1 MLFLVRQFVGST
13 GLQLAL
19 RLILLLGLP
28 PGAVFA
34 FDGKPRQFAFSEAAA
49 EVTLETFSDQTGA
62 QVVYLIE
69 DVHGV
74 TTNSLRGFLAPREAL
89 ERLVAG
95 TGLKVVQDGGSGAF
109 VIKRDRTVRP
119 PAEAQAKQ
127 ATEAPQTMK
136 KSLTA
141 RLAAALGAVATSV
154 LSAQT
159 APLASTTLEPKKDEV
174 VVLSPFT
181 VSTDRDV
188 GFVAASSLAGGRM
201 ATDLKD
207 TPLAYSVLTKEFL
220 EALAITDTETAMDWA
235 VNSYQA
241 RGDVQ
246 DRIQNLDGGTRTR
259 ARGVIVKQLRN
270 FFAQGVLTDV
280 CAQDRIDFA
289 RGTNALLIGNGG
301 LGGATVLMT
310 KQATFDKRKGELALS
325 FSDQGTKRATLD
337 FNQPIGDKVAFRA
350 SFLKEDSDTWRDNTR
365 SRRDGVYL
373 TASARPW
380 KKTRIRADYEDYKSK
395 ELLGVNG
402 LNDRVSGWD
411 GITVVNAPIGTL
423 PGGVNSNAVGI
434 ERVGSSTSPYMLIL
448 PGYNN
453 STVYNFANT
462 WRTMGGGATTA
473 TPVDGILPVTTSS
486 LGAAGSRIT
495 GVQNEPLSRFDIAT
509 SKSKFFVPAPSYVYL
524 PDLPYTFSQV
534 LRNKSVYL
542 DQQIGDDF
550 FLQVAHSAT
559 LGGRLTNLA
568 PQRFTEV
575 YVDVNR
581 TLPDGKTNPYYLEPF
596 VETTRD
602 DRGEGLSDTKETRAA
617 IGYVKENTR
626 LGSFRLNVM
635 GGLSEVDT
643 TNRTYTYVMARNPDI
658 RQRPVNDS
666 PGYRYYLND
675 PNRPYGFPSQ
685 VTYVDSIAGTS
696 SSYQMQDLLNLN
708 YTDANNRT
716 AERHFDY
723 VQASA
728 FAKLFKDRLVLLA
741 GKRWDRFRVQTWN
754 ALHTNTRAAYPTD
767 WDGRTLLH
775 DPDAPANYWSLT
787 STQRGLYNPP
797 ILDQK
802 VSTNS
807 YGGIINATKW
817 LGGFYNFAQTYDT
830 SRVVLAINGNVLEPT
845 VSKGWDAGIR
855 FSLLDGRI
863 NSSISKYGTT
873 ATHTATGADRNEIGI
888 LTRANALNDLS
899 VDGINAR
906 GLGLVPQ
913 PYQDYQDAWAN
924 GYEFEVVA
932 NVTKDWRLTMN
943 YALPENYSNN
953 RYPETL
959 AYWAANKSAL
969 RQIVLD
975 TGAVI
980 DATTNLAS
988 NPGIATSASPDI
1000 TTAISNWNSMQTFI
1014 STAEAN
1020 APIVSTAY
1028 KYTANIYTDY
1038 RFSEGRLKNLRIGGG
1053 VQFRSKIQLGNRGS
1067 DTIVNPANPLT
1078 AIDDPTVDA
1087 NTPVYM
1093 EAWHMATATI
1103 GYEMKVWHD
1112 MRLSLNLNVSN
1123 LLDRKDQIY
1132 NAAGLRPKNGDIAS
1146 PARVMSMVG
1155 YYPDPRTFRLTA
1167 RLNF

>member
-241 RGDVQ
+241 RGDV
-246 DRIQNLDGGTRTR
+246 
-259 ARGVIVKQLRN
+259 
-270 FFAQGVLTDV
+270 
-280 CAQDRIDFA
+280 QDRIDFA

-534 LRNKSVYL
+534 L
-542 DQQIGDDF
+542 
-550 FLQVAHSAT
+550 
-559 LGGRLTNLA
+559 
-568 PQRFTEV
+568 
-575 YVDVNR
+575 
-581 TLPDGKTNPYYLEPF
+581 
-596 VETTRD
+596 
-602 DRGEGLSDTKETRAA
+602 
-617 IGYVKENTR
+617 
-626 LGSFRLNVM
+626 
-635 GGLSEVDT
+635 
-643 TNRTYTYVMARNPDI
+643 
-658 RQRPVNDS
+658 
-666 PGYRYYLND
+666 
-675 PNRPYGFPSQ
+675 
-685 VTYVDSIAGTS
+685 
-696 SSYQMQDLLNLN
+696 
-708 YTDANNRT
+708 
-716 AERHFDY
+716 
-723 VQASA
+723 
-728 FAKLFKDRLVLLA
+728 
-741 GKRWDRFRVQTWN
+741 
-754 ALHTNTRAAYPTD
+754 
-767 WDGRTLLH
+767 
-775 DPDAPANYWSLT
+775 
-787 STQRGLYNPP
+787 
-797 ILDQK
+797 
-802 VSTNS
+802 
-807 YGGIINATKW
+807 
-817 LGGFYNFAQTYDT
+817 
-830 SRVVLAINGNVLEPT
+830 
-845 VSKGWDAGIR
+845 
-855 FSLLDGRI
+855 
-863 NSSISKYGTT
+863 
-873 ATHTATGADRNEIGI
+873 
-888 LTRANALNDLS
+888 
-899 VDGINAR
+899 
-906 GLGLVPQ
+906 
-913 PYQDYQDAWAN
+913 
-924 GYEFEVVA
+924 
-932 NVTKDWRLTMN
+932 
-943 YALPENYSNN
+943 
-953 RYPETL
+953 
-959 AYWAANKSAL
+959 
-969 RQIVLD
+969 
-975 TGAVI
+975 
-980 DATTNLAS
+980 
-988 NPGIATSASPDI
+988 
-1000 TTAISNWNSMQTFI
+1000 
-1014 STAEAN
+1014 
-1020 APIVSTAY
+1020 
-1028 KYTANIYTDY
+1028 
-1038 RFSEGRLKNLRIGGG
+1038 
-1053 VQFRSKIQLGNRGS
+1053 
-1067 DTIVNPANPLT
+1067 
-1078 AIDDPTVDA
+1078 
-1087 NTPVYM
+1087 
-1093 EAWHMATATI
+1093 
-1103 GYEMKVWHD
+1103 
-1112 MRLSLNLNVSN
+1112 LSL
-1123 LLDRKDQIY
+1123 
-1132 NAAGLRPKNGDIAS
+1132 A
-1146 PARVMSMVG
+1146 
-1155 YYPDPRTFRLTA
+1155 
-1167 RLNF
+1167 